1 MMRKIIPIIGMAIA
15 LVEIGYSFYTMN
27 DTGRFFGFEFNIW
40 VFRIIWAALFGLMLN
55 NYLKARKASV

>member
-1 MMRKIIPIIGMAIA
+1 MRKIIPIIGMAIA

-27 DTGRFFGFEFNIW
+27 DTGRFFGFELNIW

-55 NYLKARKASV
+55 NYLKARKATV